1 MSDSVI
7 HQMRTS
13 AAASI
18 LLHAQALAE
27 LEPSSLHSMLCLL
40 HYSCHS
46 SDLDGFWEALG
57 RLDAPADSLLQALNT
72 HQLIELE
79 QLVHQAWNNMPDQG
93 SKQALRHLYQLLT
106 AHFFIT
112 YAQDTPYDSAA

>member
-1 MSDSVI
+1 MSYSVF

-18 LLHAQALAE
+18 PLHAQALAG
-27 LEPSSLHSMLCLL
+27 LEPSSLHSMLSQLQ
-40 HYSCHS
+40 HSCHA
-46 SDLDGFWEALG
+46 SDLDVFLESLG
-57 RLDAPADSLLQALNT
+57 RLDAPADSLLQALST
-72 HQLIELE
+72 YQLIELE
-79 QLVHQAWNNMPDQG
+79 QLIHQAWNSMPDQG

-106 AHFFIT
+106 AYFFIT